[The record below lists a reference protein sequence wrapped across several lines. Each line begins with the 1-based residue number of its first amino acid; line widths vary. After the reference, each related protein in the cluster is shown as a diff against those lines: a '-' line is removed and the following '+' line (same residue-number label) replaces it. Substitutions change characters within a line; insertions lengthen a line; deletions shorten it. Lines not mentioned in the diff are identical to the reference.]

1 MLSLF
6 PDQLSSKR
14 SEGLNLSKQL
24 SRKNTVRTIRQWNR
38 TTTLKQSCVLFDD
51 LKKDIVALNT
61 TY

>member
-38 TTTLKQSCVLFDD
+38 TTTLKQYCVLFDD
-51 LKKDIVALNT
+51 LKKEMVALKT
-61 TY
+61 TN